1 MGYALRILSYICGLF
16 SRLPA
21 GSDLAK
27 LHNLLKLNRVS
38 SHPLEG
44 ESEVLLVQCVED
56 PYYLILFNGLI
67 NSIRRNV
74 SVRVELFIPRS
85 FNSAIGTG
93 WKSWIVRLPPL
104 NWLLA
109 RQWINMWESVST
121 KVGYK
126 SNSFHPLW
134 DCIDLVASCILWKKI
149 NEASQLERIQ
159 ISGVDCGDLIIDSFL
174 RFRPSPR
181 IVVNDPFMLYL
192 IWQAHRDV
200 RRSRDYFNRVRPA
213 LYLTTYTTY
222 IQHGIAARV
231 AVQEGVRTF
240 SFGNHQEIA
249 KLLTE
254 DDIFHTRN
262 CLNYKKDFK
271 LLKDSE
277 SKILEASK
285 EIENRLSGGID
296 SATAYM
302 RVSAYNEVLPDLKNI
317 ENSVVVFLHD
327 FYDSPHVYGELVFSD
342 FWDWICFTVSTLRD
356 AGIRFL
362 IKPHPN
368 QIALSDGVISELRN
382 VYPDLELIPAEIT
395 NAQLVRAGIVCA
407 VTVYGSV
414 AHEMA
419 YMGVPTISC
428 AVNPHVSFS
437 FCHTAKNLSEYKFF
451 LENAANIKAM
461 NVNTT
466 LYREEALEFYVM
478 HNLSYE
484 NDYISLRNRLIF
496 IWLKINSAPYDI
508 NQIMSDFNEA
518 QKMRSYCDIIDNF
531 SITKELDKIKCGVG

>member
-1 MGYALRILSYICGLF
+1 MGYVLKILSYFFGLF
-16 SRLPA
+16 SSLPA

-27 LHNLLKLNRVS
+27 LHNLLMLNRVS
-38 SHPLEG
+38 SPPLAG
-44 ESEVLLVQCVED
+44 GSKVLLVQCVED
-56 PYYLILFNGLI
+56 PYYLILFDGLV
-67 NSIRRNV
+67 NSIRENI

-104 NWLLA
+104 NWLLS

-126 SNSFHPLW
+126 STSFHPLW
-134 DCIDLVASCILWKKI
+134 DCLDLVASCILWKKI
-149 NEASQLERIQ
+149 NEASQLKRIQ

-181 IVVNDPFMLYL
+181 IVVNYPFMLYL
-192 IWQAHRDV
+192 IWQAHRDI
-200 RRSRDYFNRVRPA
+200 RRSRDYFNRVKPA

-254 DDIFHTRN
+254 GDVFHTRN
-262 CLNYKKDFK
+262 CFNYKKDFK

-277 SKILEASK
+277 IKILEASK
-285 EIENRLSGGID
+285 EIEKRLSGGID
-296 SATAYM
+296 SSTAYM
-302 RVSAYNEVLPDLKNI
+302 RVSAYNEVLPDIKNI

-342 FWDWICFTVSTLRD
+342 FWDWICFTIRTLKD

-368 QIALSDGVISELRN
+368 QIALSDSVITELRN
-382 VYPDLELIPAEIT
+382 IFPDLELIPADIT

-419 YMGVPTISC
+419 YMGIPTISC
-428 AVNPHVSFS
+428 AVNPHISFG
-437 FCHTAKNLSEYKFF
+437 FCHTAKSLSEYKFF
-451 LENAANIKAM
+451 LENAVNIKAM
-461 NVNTT
+461 NVNAT

-496 IWLKINSAPYDI
+496 IWLKINTVPYDI